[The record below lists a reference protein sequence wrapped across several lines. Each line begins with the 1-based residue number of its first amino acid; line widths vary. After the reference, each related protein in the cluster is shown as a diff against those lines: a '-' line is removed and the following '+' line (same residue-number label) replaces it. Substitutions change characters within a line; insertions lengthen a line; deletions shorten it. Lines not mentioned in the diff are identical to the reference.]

1 MTEPMDNMVRLALTV
16 GDSGG
21 LITSGPY
28 VKLEA
33 VGTVESLEALGVT
46 RIIEL
51 AVAFGN
57 HQLLKSATPAPTS
70 PRRARSGPVQV
81 PPASLDVTS
90 AQVARERRASPAPS
104 FGGAAT
110 IVAGVPDDRPAEG
123 LTPLPPVEGDR
134 EDGGP
139 NPGAKPV

>member
-1 MTEPMDNMVRLALTV
+1 MTEPMGNTVRLALTV
-16 GDSGG
+16 GDSGSI
-21 LITSGPY
+21 LASGPY

-33 VGTVESLEALGVT
+33 VGTVEDLEALGIN

-57 HQLLKSATPAPTS
+57 QQLLKAATPAPTG
-70 PRRARSGPVQV
+70 PRRARSGPIQV
-81 PPASLDVTS
+81 PPAALDVTPG
-90 AQVARERRASPAPS
+90 AVTRERRARSAPS
-104 FGGAAT
+104 FSGGV
-110 IVAGVPDDRPAEG
+110 IVAGAESERVAEG